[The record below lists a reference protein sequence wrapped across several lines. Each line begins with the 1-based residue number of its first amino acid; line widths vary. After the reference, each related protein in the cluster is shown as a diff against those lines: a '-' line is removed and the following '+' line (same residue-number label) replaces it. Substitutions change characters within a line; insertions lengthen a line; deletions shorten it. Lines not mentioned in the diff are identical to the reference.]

1 MTRKKLADF
10 SYGLSDIIGSGY
22 SSQVF
27 RGSNDLTG
35 TNSTN
40 KGHSVAVK
48 VIDLRK
54 LTDKVLQDMLMSEIA
69 SLRLLRGCRHIIQLE
84 EVSSTRN
91 NIYIITEL
99 CEDGDLTRIIEDS
112 ANRSE

>member
-1 MTRKKLADF
+1 M
-10 SYGLSDIIGSGY
+10 
-22 SSQVF
+22 F
-27 RGSNDLTG
+27 RGSNDITG
-35 TNSTN
+35 THLSDS
-40 KGHSVAVK
+40 GHPVAVK

-84 EVSSTRN
+84 EVFSTRN

-99 CEDGDLTRIIEDS
+99 CEDGDLTRVIEDS
-112 ANRSE
+112 AHRN